1 MGDGEDAGAGEG
13 VTKGTEGEVL
23 RYHPLLVGLH
33 WVIALMAAA
42 SLMGGLTMLQA
53 TPNGD
58 PMKQVYLQ
66 GHMLGGMVL
75 GALMIVR
82 LVTRLSTA
90 KPGPAG
96 GRAQH
101 LVAQGV
107 HWAIYL
113 LLFAMVATGLGMAA
127 LAGLWPILGG
137 GTVVLPADFAA
148 LPPHGGHELFARV
161 LIGLILLHVLAAVWH
176 GVAGEGIWGRMWFGR
191 RRP

>member
-1 MGDGEDAGAGEG
+1 MGEGEDAGAGEG
-13 VTKGTEGEVL
+13 VSRAVA

-53 TPNGD
+53 TPNDD
-58 PMKQVYLQ
+58 PMKPVYLQ
-66 GHMLGGMVL
+66 GHMLGGMAL

-82 LVTRLSTA
+82 LGTRLSTA
-90 KPGPAG
+90 KPGPVG

-137 GTVVLPADFAA
+137 GTVALPADFAM
-148 LPPHGGHELFARV
+148 LPPHAGHELFARV
-161 LIGLILLHVLAAVWH
+161 LIGLVLLHVLAAVWH
-176 GVAGEGIWGRMWFGR
+176 GVAGEPIWHRIWFGR
-191 RRP
+191 RRA